1 LPSGPTVRVWRADHG
16 QEYFCHGLTFGGK
29 EAPGGAV
36 SPLGDYVPTILGG
49 HYVPIPEDQARPGD
63 ILVWRGASANDVVHS
78 AILTDAFVTPG
89 KNYLDYAVKLQTKN
103 GILPET
109 SMTLG
114 RLIENFFGESYN
126 AYRRR

>member
-1 LPSGPTVRVWRADHG
+1 M
-16 QEYFCHGLTFGGK
+16 
-29 EAPGGAV
+29 
-36 SPLGDYVPTILGG
+36 
-49 HYVPIPEDQARPGD
+49 PIPEDQARPGD